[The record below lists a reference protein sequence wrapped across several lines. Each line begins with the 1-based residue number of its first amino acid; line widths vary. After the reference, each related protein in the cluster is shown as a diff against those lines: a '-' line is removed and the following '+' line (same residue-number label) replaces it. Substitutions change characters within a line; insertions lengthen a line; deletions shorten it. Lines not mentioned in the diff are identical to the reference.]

1 MVTSSKVQAKQ
12 RLQNALNEIPGLMQ
26 VPYSSPEFDRW
37 KRNTEIAIENTFPN
51 NGRHIDDFKA
61 AVSPPRIYTGYFTHE
76 QEQGSY
82 VANLERVQPILQS
95 MIDEIEEYWPDED
108 LPQGHSG
115 LSHFDVGKR
124 ETGKAFVA
132 MWFNDEMNDA
142 YDNGIEPALMSLGY
156 EPVRIDKILS
166 TDDIMGEILA
176 QISECD
182 IMIAD
187 FTHGKEGPRGGVYYE
202 AGYAE
207 ALGKSVIMCCRED
220 QSPDI
225 HFDTN
230 HKFHIMWK
238 TSKDLRDA
246 LRSRIPARLAARQV
260 TNERQR

>member
-1 MVTSSKVQAKQ
+1 MSSSSKAQAKN
-12 RLQNALNEIPGLMQ
+12 RLQNALDAIPGLMQ
-26 VPYSSPEFDRW
+26 MPYSSPDFDRW
-37 KRNTEIAIENTFPN
+37 RRNTEIAIENTFTSKQ
-51 NGRHIDDFKA
+51 RHIADFKA
-61 AVSPPRIYTGYFTHE
+61 AISPPRINTGYGTNE
-76 QEQGSY
+76 QEQKIHTD
-82 VANLERVQPILQS
+82 NLEAAQPILQS

-108 LPQGHSG
+108 LSQGHSE
-115 LSHFDVGKR
+115 LSHSDAGKR
-124 ETGKAFVA
+124 ETGRAFVA

-166 TDDIMGEILA
+166 TDDIMVEILA

-207 ALGKSVIMCCRED
+207 ASGKSVIMCCRED

-246 LRSRIPARLAARQV
+246 LRSRIPARVSARQV